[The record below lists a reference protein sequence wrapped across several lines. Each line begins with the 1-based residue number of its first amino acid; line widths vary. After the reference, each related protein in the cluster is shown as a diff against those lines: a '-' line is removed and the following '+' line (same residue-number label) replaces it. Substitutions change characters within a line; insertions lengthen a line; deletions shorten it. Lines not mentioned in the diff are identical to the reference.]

1 VESTCFNAN
10 PYIRNKNIMG
20 PYSEDKQFQRAEAIK
35 HLLENN
41 PQLPDDYKSI
51 WRKHLSNLALNETT
65 YNYRVKAIY
74 SNMNRKPLVEWNV

>member
-1 VESTCFNAN
+1 
-10 PYIRNKNIMG
+10 MG

-74 SNMNRKPLVEWNV
+74 SHMNRKPLVEWNV